1 MGRTCGRSEK
11 RNNTYRVGVEKVNYR
26 DRFEGLRIY
35 IYIYIYRG

>member
-26 DRFEGLRIY
+26 DRFGGLRIY
-35 IYIYIYRG
+35 IYIYI